1 MVEKVPFLK
10 GAGAPWLRDLTTPD
24 ALCIFPMITSLFVM
38 LPFEVC
44 VQFFLSKCMF
54 VLGLQ
59 NLRCHLLH
67 PSTIFPAEPAGSTQ
81 ERQVQ
86 MRVRGASSIDRRSFF
101 VRKDVPLQGAKE
113 RGLSS
118 RLHPS

>member
-1 MVEKVPFLK
+1 MTL
-10 GAGAPWLRDLTTPD
+10 D
-24 ALCIFPMITSLFVM
+24 ALCIFPMITSMFVM

-101 VRKDVPLQGAKE
+101 VRKGAACYSSPSPSLLAEE
-113 RGLSS
+113 RHG
-118 RLHPS
+118 HHHT